1 MTDRE
6 AYRPVTKG
14 DEEIRFALR
23 WAEGLLR
30 QWLSYR
36 DEVALIVSEPR
47 RTLDQNAKIWP
58 MFQDLAQQVEWPVDG
73 KLQKLC
79 KEEWKEILT
88 AGLTK
93 HQRVAAGIEGGF
105 VLLGARTSRMTKS
118 QISELIELAYAFG
131 AQHDVVWSE
140 PAKKAYD
147 EHKKRRAAA

>member
-6 AYRPVTKG
+6 AYRAVPRGT
-14 DEEIRFALR
+14 EEITFALK
-23 WAEGLLR
+23 WADAMLKQFLER
-30 QWLSYR
+30 C
-36 DEVALIVSEPR
+36 EEAALIVSEPR

-105 VLLGARTSRMTKS
+105 VLLGSRTSRMTKS
-118 QISELIELAYAFG
+118 QISELIEFAYVFG
-131 AQHDVVWSE
+131 AEHNVAWSE

-147 EHKKRRAAA
+147 EHKKRRAA

>member
-1 MTDRE
+1 MSDRE
-6 AYRPVTKG
+6 AYRSVTKG
-14 DEEIRFALR
+14 EEEIRFALK
-23 WAEGLLR
+23 WADSLLR
-30 QWLSYR
+30 QWLSYH

-58 MFQDLAQQVEWPVDG
+58 MFQDIADQVEWFVDG
-73 KLQKLC
+73 RLQRLA

-105 VLLGARTSRMTKS
+105 VLLGARTSRMTKA

-131 AQHDVVWSE
+131 AEHNVVWSE
-140 PAKKAYD
+140 PAKRTYD
-147 EHKKRRAAA
+147 EHKKRRAA